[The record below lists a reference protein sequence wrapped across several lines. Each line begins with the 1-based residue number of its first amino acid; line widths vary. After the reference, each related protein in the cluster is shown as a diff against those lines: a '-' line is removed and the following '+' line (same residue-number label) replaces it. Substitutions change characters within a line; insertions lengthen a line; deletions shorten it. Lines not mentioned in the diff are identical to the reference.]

1 MPTIQFEENG
11 RFVTINNVRNFRY
24 QTTEDYVEQW
34 ELRRYDLDGIRS
46 VDFMLEILP
55 AVPGMAHTLLTFGFE
70 DGEHVGISVEVR
82 KEEGEIFSPIAG
94 LFRRYELMYLIGD
107 ERDLIGLRA
116 NIREDRVFLY
126 PLRGEPQQVKEL
138 FVAMLKRAEKLRRE
152 PEFYNTITS
161 TCTTNLVSHF
171 EQLRREPL
179 DFELRILLPADSD
192 ELAWE
197 LGLIDFDGTLE
208 EAQRRFLINGR
219 TKMLDD
225 GKAWSRQIRQA
236 TKE

>member
-1 MPTIQFEENG
+1 
-11 RFVTINNVRNFRY
+11 
-24 QTTEDYVEQW
+24 
-34 ELRRYDLDGIRS
+34 
-46 VDFMLEILP
+46 
-55 AVPGMAHTLLTFGFE
+55 MAHTLLTFGFE

-116 NIREDRVFLY
+116 NIRKDPVFVY

-138 FVAMLKRAEKLRRE
+138 FVAMLRRVNKLRRK

-171 EQLRREPL
+171 EQLRKEPL

-197 LGLIDFDGTLE
+197 IGLIDFDGTME
-208 EAQRRFLINGR
+208 EAQRRFLINDR

-225 GKAWSRQIRQA
+225 GKAWSRQIRQ
-236 TKE
+236 TGK